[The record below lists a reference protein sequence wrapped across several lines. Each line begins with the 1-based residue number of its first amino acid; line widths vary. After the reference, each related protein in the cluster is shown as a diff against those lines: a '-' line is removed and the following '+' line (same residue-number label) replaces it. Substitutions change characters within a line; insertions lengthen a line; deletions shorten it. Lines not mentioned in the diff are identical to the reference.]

1 MKRLYFI
8 RHGQSEL
15 NKRKILAGHT
25 DTPLTVTGRQQAK
38 AAGQGAHELAIDCVL
53 SSPLRRA
60 HETAHIIAEQIAF
73 PPEKITLHDL
83 LIERSY
89 GSLEGTPWQT
99 EVHIDDEP
107 GVETLAAVLDRAR
120 KTYAYVQSLPYEN
133 ILIAG
138 HGTFG
143 LALQAVV
150 RDEPS
155 FQDIDGIP
163 NAEIIRLI

>member
-1 MKRLYFI
+1 
-8 RHGQSEL
+8 
-15 NKRKILAGHT
+15 
-25 DTPLTVTGRQQAK
+25 
-38 AAGQGAHELAIDCVL
+38 
-53 SSPLRRA
+53 
-60 HETAHIIAEQIAF
+60 
-73 PPEKITLHDL
+73 
-83 LIERSY
+83 
-89 GSLEGTPWQT
+89 
-99 EVHIDDEP
+99 
-107 GVETLAAVLDRAR
+107 
-120 KTYAYVQSLPYEN
+120 VQSLPYEN